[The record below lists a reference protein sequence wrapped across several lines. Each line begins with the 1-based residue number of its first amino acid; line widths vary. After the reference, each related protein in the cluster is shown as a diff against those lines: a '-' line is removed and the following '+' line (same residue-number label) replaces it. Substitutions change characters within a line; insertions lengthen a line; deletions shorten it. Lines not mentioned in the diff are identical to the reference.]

1 MKRIIKRQFVLLI
14 CILMVLGLTMNG
26 CAITT
31 PKEPEESE
39 SQQEETDVEEET
51 EPVEENDEEDV
62 EDVEM
67 VEEEVE
73 EVVEEPT
80 PEEPSP
86 AEESTDA
93 ETASKRNAK
102 FADVLRAVKNDHVL
116 PDGSEVYYEEST
128 FGKIEDNEFALFD
141 VDGDGEDE
149 LIIRWTVAPMAGM
162 FERVYGY
169 DETNDAVIKELAGFP
184 AMEYYEKGIAK
195 AMASHNHGTGG
206 RFWPYTLFKYN
217 KGSDVYDM
225 VAFIDAWD
233 AEVFPENYDG
243 ESFPEED
250 DVDGDKILYYISSE
264 PYGGIG
270 DGKYINIDELEKW
283 LSERTGDGAQIT
295 FDTFTMTDENI
306 ENCANGTL

>member
-14 CILMVLGLTMNG
+14 CILMILGLTMNG

-51 EPVEENDEEDV
+51 EHVEENDEEDV

-93 ETASKRNAK
+93 ETASKRNARY
-102 FADVLRAVKNDHVL
+102 AEVLGNFKNNLVL
-116 PDGSEVYYEEST
+116 PDGTELFYEGEM
-128 FGKIEDNEFALFD
+128 FGKIEDNEFSIVD
-141 VDGDGEDE
+141 VDGDGAEE
-149 LIIRWTVAPMAGM
+149 LILRFVSAPMAGM
-162 FERVYGY
+162 FEKVYGY
-169 DETNDAVIKELAGFP
+169 DETNDAVIEELAAFP
-184 AMEYYEKGIAK
+184 SVEYYEKGIAK

-206 RFWPYTLFKYN
+206 RFWPYTLYKYN
-217 KGSDVYDM
+217 KRLQLYDV
-225 VAFIDAWD
+225 VAFINAWD
-233 AEVFPENYDG
+233 GEIFAENYEG
-243 ESFPEED
+243 EPFPEEED
-250 DVDGDKILYYISSE
+250 TDGDKMLYYISAD
-264 PYGGIG
+264 PLDDTG
-270 DGKYINIDELEKW
+270 DSKYINVDEYEKW